1 MKKKRHIGRYKK
13 TPYKQGIYKPVHSE
27 KYKGCKHPEYRSSWE
42 LKFFQWCDKNTNVV
56 KWGSE
61 TVVVPYISPVDG
73 KLHRYF
79 VDNIVTLK
87 EGGNVKTYL
96 VEIKPSKQ
104 TVAPV
109 LSKRKKRSTILYE
122 NVMYAVNK
130 SKWAAAE
137 KYAKSKG
144 IDFIILTEK
153 EIFNK

>member
-27 KYKGCKHPEYRSSWE
+27 KYKGCRHPEYRSSWE
-42 LKFFQWCDKNTNVV
+42 LKFFQWCDKNTNVI

-104 TVAPV
+104 TVAPIF
-109 LSKRKKRSTILYE
+109 SKRKKRLGLLRVYHFSEEATSSQNFFDTSLPYLH
-122 NVMYAVNK
+122 
-130 SKWAAAE
+130 SR
-137 KYAKSKG
+137 SLL
-144 IDFIILTEK
+144 F
-153 EIFNK
+153 